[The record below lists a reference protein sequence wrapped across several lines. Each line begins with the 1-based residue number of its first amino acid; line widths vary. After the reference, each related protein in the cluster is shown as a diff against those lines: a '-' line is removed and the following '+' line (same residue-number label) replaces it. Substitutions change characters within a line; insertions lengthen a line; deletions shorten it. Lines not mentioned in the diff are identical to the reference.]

1 MRDEC
6 CWKWFLLEMV
16 VVDGGCEV
24 CCGKAYA
31 VFGSCDNIW
40 LEVVV
45 ESEGCDGG
53 CNGVYFLHIQIL
65 ASNLYKQ

>member
-1 MRDEC
+1 
-6 CWKWFLLEMV
+6 MV

-31 VFGSCDNIW
+31 VLGSCDNIW

-45 ESEGCDGG
+45 TVDVTEFIFFIFKYWLVICINNENTSKR
-53 CNGVYFLHIQIL
+53 FK
-65 ASNLYKQ
+65 KQ